1 MGMKLKK
8 LFPLCVFILL
18 ILATTSALAENAPE
32 TPASSA
38 ESPKKFELG
47 VSGSYGLGLVD
58 RHSRKPGLG
67 LFLGY
72 KLSPWSTLG
81 LKFDSRGNG
90 SGGFHDDYSEL
101 TLSYKYWLALG
112 KTWRPYVQFGAGY
125 ARVSNTVIGARPGW
139 EREELGHATRGE
151 LAMQAGGGYRYA
163 ITKDAGLDFG
173 VHLHSLGSPWSL
185 NEKFIVSKI
194 GLDVAF

>member
-1 MGMKLKK
+1 MKTKIL
-8 LFPLCVFILL
+8 LPVLVLL
-18 ILATTSALAENAPE
+18 ILATSSAFAEDP
-32 TPASSA
+32 PAMAVSASAA
-38 ESPKKFELG
+38 ESPKEFELG
-47 VSGSYGLGLVD
+47 VSGSYGLGLTD

-72 KLSPWSTLG
+72 KLSPWSALG

-90 SGGFHDDYSEL
+90 SGGFHDDYTEL

-139 EREELGHATRGE
+139 EREELGNAARGE
-151 LAMQAGGGYRYA
+151 LALQAGGGYRYA
-163 ITKDAGLDFG
+163 LTKDAGLDFG
-173 VHLHSLGSPWSL
+173 MQLHSLGAPWSL
-185 NEKFIVSKI
+185 REKFIVSKI